1 MKRQKSFSWDLIYHS
16 IINIEI
22 EIVMAR
28 SASVQNNDKRKKL
41 VKSFA
46 VKRKA
51 LKEKIYDKNLPLE
64 ERFDLVMKL
73 AKLPRNSAK
82 TRVRNRCA
90 LTGRPRGCY
99 RKLGLS
105 RNMFRELAGKGM
117 LPGVVK
123 ASW

>member
-1 MKRQKSFSWDLIYHS
+1 MKRQKSFSPALTYRS
-16 IINIEI
+16 IINKET

-28 SASVQNNDKRKKL
+28 SASIQNNDKRKKL
-41 VKSFA
+41 VKTFSS
-46 VKRKA
+46 KRKA

-64 ERFDLVMKL
+64 ERFGLVMKL

-99 RKLGLS
+99 RRLGLS
-105 RNMFRELAGKGM
+105 RNMFRELAGQGM

-123 ASW
+123 SSW